1 MTFEPLGRPEEG
13 GPGASASGVPPLGGG
28 GPVPPVIRPTAS
40 SPPRRRSAWWVV
52 VWVVMAVMLLLGGA
66 LVMGLFSSLLHWDG
80 GMAVAVSRTAGPR
93 LEEVLL
99 EDNGAAAKVAVI
111 ELEGI
116 LTSQLSDPMGF
127 DPVDVL
133 RAQLKKAAEDRRV
146 RAVLLKVNSPGGEV
160 LASDEM
166 NRAIREFQ
174 RETRKPVVAVME
186 NVAASGGYYVAVASR
201 WIVANEMTLTGSIGV
216 ILSAWNYRGL
226 MDKVGIRP
234 YTYKSGRFKD
244 MLSGSRDPSEIPE
257 EERQMLQ
264 ALIDEVFARFK
275 QVVHEGRAAAAE
287 ANDPEGRRL
296 VSDWEEY
303 ADGRVLSG
311 SEAFR
316 LGFVDELGNF
326 DTAKARALKL
336 AGLPAANFVRYQRRL
351 TFADLFPLFGESRVR
366 KVKVDWGLELPRL
379 EPGQLYFLPPALV
392 P

>member
-1 MTFEPLGRPEEG
+1 MTFEPLGRPQEG
-13 GPGASASGVPPLGGG
+13 GPGGSTSGVPPLGGG

-40 SPPRRRSAWWVV
+40 LPPRRRSAWWVV
-52 VWVVMAVMLLLGGA
+52 VWVVMAVMLLVGGA

-80 GMAVAVSRTAGPR
+80 GMAVTVSRTVGPR

-99 EDNGAAAKVAVI
+99 EDNGATAKVAVI

-116 LTSQLSDPMGF
+116 LTSQLSDRMGF

-174 RETRKPVVAVME
+174 RETSKPVVAVME

-257 EERQMLQ
+257 EERVMLQ

-275 QVVHEGRAAAAE
+275 QVVREGRAAAAE

-326 DTAKARALKL
+326 DTAKARVLKL
-336 AGLPAANFVRYQRRL
+336 ANLSSANFVRYQRRL
-351 TFADLFPLFGESRVR
+351 TFADLFPLFGGGGARIL
-366 KVKVDWGLELPRL
+366 KVDWGMELPRL

>member
-1 MTFEPLGRPEEG
+1 M
-13 GPGASASGVPPLGGG
+13 
-28 GPVPPVIRPTAS
+28 VPPVIRPVGS
-40 SPPRRRSAWWVV
+40 SPPRRRGGRGCLVACLVV
-52 VWVVMAVMLLLGGA
+52 GLIVIVGAVLVLSMA
-66 LVMGLFSSLLHWDG
+66 SSLVHLDG
-80 GMAVAVSRTAGPR
+80 LGPSVGRVAVGPR
-93 LEEVLL
+93 LEEILL
-99 EDNGAAAKVAVI
+99 EDNDASAKVAVI

-116 LTSQLSDPMGF
+116 ITSQLSDPLGF
-127 DPVDVL
+127 DQVDVL
-133 RAQLKKAAEDRRV
+133 RAQLKRAREDTRV
-146 RAVLLKVNSPGGEV
+146 RAVVLKINSPGGEV
-160 LASDEM
+160 LASDEL

-174 RETRKPVVAVME
+174 EEANKPVVAVME

-244 MLSGSRDPSEIPE
+244 MLSGSRDPSEIPP

-275 QVVHEGRAAAAE
+275 QVVAEGRRAAAE

-296 VSDWEEY
+296 VSNWEDY

-311 SEAFR
+311 NEAYK

-336 AGLPAANFVRYQRRL
+336 AGVSRANFVRYQRRL
-351 TFADLFPLFGESRVR
+351 TFADLFPLFGEGRTR
-366 KVKVDWGLELPRL
+366 TVKVDWGFELPRL
-379 EPGQLYFLPPALV
+379 EPGQMYFLPPALV